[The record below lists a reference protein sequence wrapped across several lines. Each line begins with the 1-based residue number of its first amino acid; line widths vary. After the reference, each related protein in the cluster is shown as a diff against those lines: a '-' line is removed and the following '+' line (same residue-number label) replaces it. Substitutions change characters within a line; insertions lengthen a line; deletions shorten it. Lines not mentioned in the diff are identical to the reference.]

1 VDVMTNPIADPLVEV
16 PDTDAMSPLVHL
28 DSRPEG
34 AVTVWINRPAK
45 KNAFDA
51 ATIAALREAFET
63 LHGAEGVRIVFLR
76 GVGGA
81 FCAGADLEWMRAAA
95 EWSEDDNRADALD
108 LAHMLKALHD
118 IPALTV
124 ALVEGPAFGG
134 GAGLVAA
141 CDHALATAD
150 AKFAFSEVKL
160 GLTPATISPYV
171 IAALGPRTAKLL
183 FATGRV
189 FDADQAWS
197 YGLVDEVFDDAAGLV
212 AAQDALIEEVA
223 ACAPGAIGDAKAL
236 VNDFVSQ
243 KIDRGL
249 IDETAKRIARRRVS
263 EEGQEGV
270 RAFLARRKP
279 SWSN

>member
-1 VDVMTNPIADPLVEV
+1 MTNPIADPIVEV
-16 PDTDAMSPLVHL
+16 LDTDAMSPLVHL
-28 DSRPEG
+28 ESTPEG
-34 AVTVWINRPAK
+34 AVTVWINRPEK

-63 LHGAEGVRIVFLR
+63 LHGAEGVRVVFLR
-76 GVGGA
+76 GMGGA
-81 FCAGADLEWMRAAA
+81 FSAGADLGWMADAIEWD
-95 EWSEDDNRADALD
+95 EDDNRQDALE

-118 IPALTV
+118 VPALTV

-141 CDHALATAD
+141 CDHAMATAD
-150 AKFAFSEVKL
+150 ARFSFSEVKL

-189 FDADQAWS
+189 FDADAAWS
-197 YGLVDEVFDDAAGLV
+197 YGLVDEVFDDVAGLEV
-212 AAQDALIEEVA
+212 ARDSLIEEMS
-223 ACAPGAIGDAKAL
+223 ACAPGAIGEAKGL
-236 VNDFVSQ
+236 VNDFAGQ
-243 KIDRGL
+243 TIDRGL
-249 IDETAKRIARRRVS
+249 IEETAKRIARRRVS
-263 EEGQEGV
+263 AEGQEGV

-279 SWSN
+279 AWTA